1 MSSNLVVVERAN
13 LADVEGILKL
23 AEANDV
29 EHGGTL
35 TGRLDRK
42 AVTARIGRIPSIV
55 ARKGGQIVGFLLTSE
70 KTGSLMPI
78 ERKMLEVYAGEPD
91 AYVYGPVC
99 VDASMRGHRLA
110 EKMFAELR
118 RLLPG
123 REVILF
129 IRAENEPSLRAHRK
143 MGMREVADF
152 THEGA
157 KFIVFAYRDK

>member
-1 MSSNLVVVERAN
+1 MSLDPVVVERAN
-13 LADVEGILKL
+13 LADVEGILSL